1 MKLTKK
7 LFLGLSIGIG
17 SLAMAQ
23 STNPVLT
30 GAPFLRISPDARAG
44 GLGDQGV
51 ATSADAFSQFWNA
64 SKYPFSRNTSS
75 AAVSYTPW
83 MGKLTNDVFLMYLG
97 FNTMLGEE
105 DRSSLSASIYYFNMG
120 QVQLT
125 ELREGL
131 PKDIGTITP
140 NEFSLDVSYALKL
153 SDSYSMAV
161 TGRFIRSDFG
171 SFALESTLKP
181 ANSFAVDVSG
191 FLQTPKHQSFGDY
204 EGRVRAGWAIQNL
217 GPRNKS

>member
-23 STNPVLT
+23 NTYPVLT

-64 SKYPFSRNTSS
+64 SKFPFSRNTSS

-83 MGKLTNDVFLMYLG
+83 MGKLTNDVFLLYLG

-120 QVQLT
+120 EVDLT
-125 ELREGL
+125 TLVA
-131 PKDIGTITP
+131 GTGEISSLGTAKP
-140 NEFSLDVSYALKL
+140 NEFSIDVAYTLKL
-153 SDSYSMAV
+153 SDTYSMAV
-161 TGRFIRSDFG
+161 TGRYIRSDLSGGIG
-171 SFALESTLKP
+171 SESTLKP

-191 FLQTPKHQSFGDY
+191 YLQTYKHQF
-204 EGRVRAGWAIQNL
+204 W
-217 GPRNKS
+217 

>member
-23 STNPVLT
+23 NTYPVLT

-64 SKYPFSRNTSS
+64 SKFPFSRNTSS

-105 DRSSLSASIYYFNMG
+105 DRSSLSASI
-120 QVQLT
+120 
-125 ELREGL
+125 LR
-131 PKDIGTITP
+131 
-140 NEFSLDVSYALKL
+140 A
-153 SDSYSMAV
+153 
-161 TGRFIRSDFG
+161 
-171 SFALESTLKP
+171 
-181 ANSFAVDVSG
+181 
-191 FLQTPKHQSFGDY
+191 
-204 EGRVRAGWAIQNL
+204 
-217 GPRNKS
+217 